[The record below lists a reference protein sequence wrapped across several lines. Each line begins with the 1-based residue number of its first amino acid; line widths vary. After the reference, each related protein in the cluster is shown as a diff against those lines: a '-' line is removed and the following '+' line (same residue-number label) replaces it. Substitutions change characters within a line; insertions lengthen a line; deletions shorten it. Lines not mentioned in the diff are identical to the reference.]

1 MKKLWDFF
9 GRKVEK
15 CTLGTCLHNIA
26 GWELTHLIYASC
38 FMAKN
43 HLYQCIMLI
52 KTFLVEDLVVH
63 TICLLFIITFLSFFF
78 FLWFPSIN
86 SPQVPGK
93 TANIKQLTAAPLYQK
108 DSDSCSGPS
117 ISGFNTIM
125 QFFLGFRVLSKIIWF
140 VVPFKKGKYIS

>member
-1 MKKLWDFF
+1 MRLLREKSRKMYFRYMLAQYSRMRTNSSNLCILFYGKKSLVPMHNAHKDFPG
-9 GRKVEK
+9 GRFS
-15 CTLGTCLHNIA
+15 CTYNMFA
-26 GWELTHLIYASC
+26 FY
-38 FMAKN
+38 N
-43 HLYQCIMLI
+43 H
-52 KTFLVEDLVVH
+52 FS
-63 TICLLFIITFLSFFF
+63 FFFF